1 MITLYDPKT
10 QAFRAFNGA
19 DIRDPLLL
27 EINILIELRA
37 MNAIALDQQG
47 GIAVQTLEIYR
58 SDVVNDAQ
66 NPKF

>member
-10 QAFRAFNGA
+10 QTFRAFNGK
-19 DIRDPLLL
+19 DVQDPILLL
-27 EINILIELRA
+27 LNQLIEMRA
-37 MNAIALDQQG
+37 MNQIALDQQG